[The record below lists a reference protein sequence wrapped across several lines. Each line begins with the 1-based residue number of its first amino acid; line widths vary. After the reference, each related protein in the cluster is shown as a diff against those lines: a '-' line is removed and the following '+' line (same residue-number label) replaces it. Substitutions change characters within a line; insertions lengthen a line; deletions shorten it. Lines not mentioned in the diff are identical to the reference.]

1 MTRYAS
7 LPEDL
12 IMNSRILTACCLALL
27 VPPTGAGDEPKEP
40 QKPRIEVCFVLDT
53 TGSMSGL
60 IEGAKEKIWSIA
72 NEMIAAKPT
81 PELKLALIGYR
92 DRGDE
97 YVTKRTDLTA
107 DIDAIHARLMEFT
120 AGGGGD
126 GPESVNQAL
135 HEAVTK
141 ISWSGDRE
149 VLKLVFLVGDA
160 PPHMDYEQDVRYP
173 EVCQLAMKQD
183 LVINAVQCGQEA
195 ETTKV
200 WKEIAKLAEGKYI
213 PLVQTGGMVRIA
225 APQDD
230 EIAALNRAIGGT
242 LIGYGDAGARRG
254 VAAKQAAAE
263 SAAPAAAADRLSYNA
278 ATGRA
283 VQGGG
288 ELIDSLDRGELM
300 LDDIKEE
307 ALPEELRGLDDKQL
321 AAAVEAKRA
330 KRKEIQAR
338 LEKLLADRN
347 TFIVAERK
355 RLAEAGEGDSFD
367 QEVSGTVREQA
378 ARKGIEY
385 AR

>member
-1 MTRYAS
+1 MT
-7 LPEDL
+7 P
-12 IMNSRILTACCLALL
+12 RILTACLLPLLAI
-27 VPPTGAGDEPKEP
+27 AAARGDEPKEP
-40 QKPRIEVCFVLDT
+40 ARKPRIQVCFVLDT

-81 PELKLALIGYR
+81 PELELALIGYR

-97 YVTKRTDLTA
+97 YVTKLTDLTA
-107 DIDAIHARLMEFT
+107 DIDAIHAKLLEFT
-120 AGGGGD
+120 ANGGGD

-141 ISWSGDRE
+141 IRWSDDRE
-149 VLKLVFLVGDA
+149 VLKIVFLVGDA

-173 EVCQLAMKQD
+173 EVCQAAMKRD
-183 LVINAVQCGQEA
+183 LVINAVQCGQEG
-195 ETTKV
+195 ETAKV

-225 APQDD
+225 APQDE
-230 EIAALNRAIGGT
+230 EIAALNREIGGT
-242 LIGYGDAGARRG
+242 LIGYGAADKRRG
-254 VAAKQAAAE
+254 VLAKQAAAE
-263 SAAPAAAADRLSYNA
+263 AAAPAAAADRLSYNA

-288 ELIDSLDRGELM
+288 ELIDSLERGEVRLED
-300 LDDIKEE
+300 LEAEE
-307 ALPEELRGLDDKQL
+307 LPEDLRGLDEKQL
-321 AAAVEAKRA
+321 AAAVDAKRA

-338 LEKLLADRN
+338 LDKLLAERN
-347 TFIVAERK
+347 AFIVAERK
-355 RLAEAGEGDSFD
+355 RLAESGEGDAFD

-378 ARKGIEY
+378 ARKGIDY
-385 AR
+385 AK